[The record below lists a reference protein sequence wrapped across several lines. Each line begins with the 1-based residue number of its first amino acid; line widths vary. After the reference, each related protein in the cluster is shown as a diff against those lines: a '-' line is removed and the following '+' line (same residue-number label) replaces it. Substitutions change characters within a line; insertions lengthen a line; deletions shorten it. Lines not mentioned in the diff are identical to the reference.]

1 MKVIIGTTL
10 LLALMAPQPA
20 MAQSNQTNQA
30 ATLRKAR
37 LKVWTGITLVA
48 AGAALLPITDV
59 RRRASSEKV
68 AMSFDGADRRWHR
81 HSVLGVQAKAPG
93 YAAFHCVRRDT
104 RTEKQQCAGAAFL
117 VDNETARRE
126 AGREESVGMGWM

>member
-1 MKVIIGTTL
+1 MFKRAPKAAGKMDAPARGESPCREGGRTMKV
-10 LLALMAPQPA
+10 M
-20 MAQSNQTNQA
+20 
-30 ATLRKAR
+30 
-37 LKVWTGITLVA
+37 
-48 AGAALLPITDV
+48 
-59 RRRASSEKV
+59 
-68 AMSFDGADRRWHR
+68 
-81 HSVLGVQAKAPG
+81 GVQAKAPG

>member
-1 MKVIIGTTL
+1 MKFIIVATL

-20 MAQSNQTNQA
+20 KAQSTNPKATQA

-59 RRRASSEKV
+59 RRRASSENV
-68 AMSFDGADRRWHR
+68 AMSSMALIGGGTGLLYWGFKQKRQATQPSTAFGVTLGQRSS
-81 HSVLGVQAKAPG
+81 SVL
-93 YAAFHCVRRDT
+93 VRR
-104 RTEKQQCAGAAFL
+104 
-117 VDNETARRE
+117 
-126 AGREESVGMGWM
+126 SW